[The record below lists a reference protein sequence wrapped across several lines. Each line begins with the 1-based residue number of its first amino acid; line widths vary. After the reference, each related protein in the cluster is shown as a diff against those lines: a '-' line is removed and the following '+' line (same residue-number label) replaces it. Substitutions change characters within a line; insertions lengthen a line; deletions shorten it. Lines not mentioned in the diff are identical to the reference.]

1 MNLCGITFSGK
12 KHDALYDARNTSRLY
27 RENELNDIA
36 KSVECISSYMEHEE
50 EVHTAMGDI
59 FDFSL
64 LDIKYA

>member
-1 MNLCGITFSGK
+1 MMRCMMQEIPAG
-12 KHDALYDARNTSRLY
+12 LY